1 MEGTEHQRHLSLKS
15 SRLPL
20 FFRFRKQHSTVA
32 NGLLGSVAG
41 GILRRNAFNERLIAR
56 GVALISR
63 PSCHSSS
70 AESLLLR
77 AGDAHL
83 VDGQP
88 LEPTANGVGQQRNH
102 VRQGSGPCGAV
113 ASDRQNA
120 VAQVDGVGV
129 ARVFDADHLIPMIL
143 HLRDFQMRRPG
154 TLRCDHVEK
163 YCRPSAGRVRVC
175 RNSPTPAA
183 HVPHVPYIGRHVG

>member
-1 MEGTEHQRHLSLKS
+1 MIPPRTQIKAPSRRLHTMLDILLMEGDRAPEAFILEIQPFT
-15 SRLPL
+15 P
-20 FFRFRKQHSTVA
+20 FFAFGKQHSTVA
-32 NGLLGSVAG
+32 NGPLGSVAG
-41 GILRRNAFNERLIAR
+41 GILRRSAVNERLIAR

-102 VRQGSGPCGAV
+102 VRQGGGPCGGCRIGSSECRRAGRRGR
-113 ASDRQNA
+113 S
-120 VAQVDGVGV
+120 G
-129 ARVFDADHLIPMIL
+129 ARF
-143 HLRDFQMRRPG
+143 RRRPPDPNDSASARFSDAASKNLA
-154 TLRCDHVEK
+154 LRS
-163 YCRPSAGRVRVC
+163 R
-175 RNSPTPAA
+175 
-183 HVPHVPYIGRHVG
+183 